1 MKIGLFTIIG
11 RPNVGKSSLL
21 NSILNYYLSIVSNT
35 VQTTRDTITGIYNEN
50 ETQLVFL
57 DTPGIHKPLNLLGE
71 QLNKAAFSS
80 MEDIDCVLFL
90 SPINEPIG
98 KGDLVILE
106 KILKFENK
114 IAVITKLDLAKHPN
128 EIEKKL
134 KELEKF
140 NFKYITSLSQRNLSS
155 IKSLIDLLKTFTYEG
170 QPYYEDDYITD
181 KSMRFIAKEVIRES
195 AINFLHD
202 ELPHSIATEVLEFN
216 EHDELIE
223 INALIYVKKDS
234 QKGMLIGKN
243 GTMIKQI
250 GILSRKKMQNLFN
263 KKVTLN
269 LKVKVAKNWV
279 DNNKILKKLDYM

>member
-21 NSILNYYLSIVSNT
+21 NSILNYDLSIVSNT

-98 KGDLVILE
+98 KGDLIILE